1 MPCAPPT
8 PPQIPQD
15 NRLTS
20 ILDSIIARVVE
31 RKIQERHAGCELSC
45 PGPPNPPGTPG
56 TLSSHCIL
64 APGGLLWLQDPGH
77 ATNYRLFQE
86 HWRQGQVSP
95 FGDGDARTPP
105 PRLLPPILTPES
117 PPPQPVLVSGLEKRL
132 DGRLWGP
139 ESFRPPGGEQEVEA
153 VNLRAQPRRVRMGS
167 GRFWDG
173 FAASP
178 SKQPGATG
186 GLASRGRGQRGQKG
200 NPDPPVG

>member
-56 TLSSHCIL
+56 TPSSHCIL

-105 PRLLPPILTPES
+105 PQLFPYTDPRIPPPTARPGFRAGEEAGREAVGARILPPPRRGAGGGGGEPAGAAAARQDGQRAFL
-117 PPPQPVLVSGLEKRL
+117 
-132 DGRLWGP
+132 GRLRRQP
-139 ESFRPPGGEQEVEA
+139 E
-153 VNLRAQPRRVRMGS
+153 
-167 GRFWDG
+167 
-173 FAASP
+173 
-178 SKQPGATG
+178 
-186 GLASRGRGQRGQKG
+186 
-200 NPDPPVG
+200 

>member
-64 APGGLLWLQDPGH
+64 ASGGLLWLQDPGH

-117 PPPQPVLVSGLEKRL
+117 PPH
-132 DGRLWGP
+132 
-139 ESFRPPGGEQEVEA
+139 
-153 VNLRAQPRRVRMGS
+153 
-167 GRFWDG
+167 
-173 FAASP
+173 SP
-178 SKQPGATG
+178 SWFQGWRRGWTG
-186 GLASRGRGQRGQKG
+186 GCGGPNPSAPPEGSRRWRR
-200 NPDPPVG
+200 